1 MRSFRRW
8 LDDFRHPTVRRGRPE
23 EVWLRLIE
31 RLAPSRT
38 FVDVGCM
45 WKVDGAYAFHALA
58 HGATEVTGVDI
69 NPATPEFEAR
79 NRAERNRVRFVQ
91 ADLNDPELPARVGSF
106 DVVFCSGVLYHVPN
120 MQQSLD
126 QLRRLCRGTLILA
139 TASITERETPNAAVF
154 LPYMDPVARDALNFV
169 GPYRKRG
176 LDSDILPERGYA
188 NWLWLPTASCLRAM
202 TRFAGFEV
210 DECIEHRRA
219 TTIVA
224 RAATVATRWGSN
236 PPLDDERASGTPAR
250 LARAP
255 ERRA

>member
-106 DVVFCSGVLYHVPN
+106 DVVFCSGVLYHVPS

-176 LDSDILPERGYA
+176 LDSDIVPERGYA

-210 DECIEHRRA
+210 DECIEHRRS

-236 PPLDDERASGTPAR
+236 PPLDDERASGPPAR

>member
-79 NRAERNRVRFVQ
+79 NRAEGGRVRFVQ

-106 DVVFCSGVLYHVPN
+106 DVVFCSGVLYHVPS
-120 MQQSLD
+120 MLQSLD

-176 LDSDILPERGYA
+176 LDSDIVPERGYA

-210 DECIEHRRA
+210 DECIEHRRS

-236 PPLDDERASGTPAR
+236 PPLDDERASGPPAR

>member
-1 MRSFRRW
+1 MGTLRRW
-8 LDDFRHPTVRRGRPE
+8 LDGFRHPTVRSGRPE
-23 EVWLRLIE
+23 EIWLRLIE
-31 RLAPSRT
+31 RLVPGRT

-58 HGATEVTGVDI
+58 SGAAEVTGVDI
-69 NPATPEFEAR
+69 NPATPEFEGR
-79 NRAERNRVRFVQ
+79 NRAEGGRVRFVQ
-91 ADLNDPELPARVGSF
+91 ADLNDPELPARLGSF

-126 QLRRLCRGTLILA
+126 QLRRLCRDTLILA

-154 LPYMDPVARDALNFV
+154 LPYMDPAAREALNFW
-169 GPYRKRG
+169 GRYRKTG
-176 LDSDILPERGYA
+176 LDSDIIPERGYA

-202 TRFAGFEV
+202 LRFAGFEV

-224 RAATVATRWGSN
+224 RAAAVETRWGPN
-236 PPLDDERASGTPAR
+236 TPRPDERASA
-250 LARAP
+250 LATVS
-255 ERRA
+255 ERRQ